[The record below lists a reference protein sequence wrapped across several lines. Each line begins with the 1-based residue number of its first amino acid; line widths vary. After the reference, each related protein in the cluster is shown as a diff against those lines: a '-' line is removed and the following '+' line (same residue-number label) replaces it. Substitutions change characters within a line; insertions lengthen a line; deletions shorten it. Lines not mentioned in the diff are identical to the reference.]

1 MNNSNVSAGVSFL
14 QAAENGIAKS
24 VGERLR
30 SATMND
36 LLMTAIKTKMAF
48 MPDDAGALRSF
59 SITSSVGVF
68 RPLDESF
75 YRQACL
81 SGGSYA
87 QMWEKSH
94 NVKPIKAARAGT
106 STSDVQ
112 TEIRVA
118 AGIAVFLVG
127 DDTDPLMPRHEGL
140 QVWWVTS
147 INLEAGIINLG
158 RYKLRLDQ
166 RYPFNR
172 FDAPA
177 KRKKLNREQ
186 WDEAQMLVRSTLLS
200 VKSAA

>member
-24 VGERLR
+24 IGDRVR

-48 MPDDAGALRSF
+48 MPEDAAQLRAF

-87 QMWEKSH
+87 QMWENTH
-94 NVKPIKAARAGT
+94 GVKPMKAARAGT
-106 STSDVQ
+106 SNSDVQ
-112 TEIRVA
+112 ADIRVA
-118 AGIAVFLVG
+118 AGIAVLLVG
-127 DDTDPLMPRHEGL
+127 EDNDGLMPRHDGM

-147 INLEAGIINLG
+147 INLDAGTINLG
-158 RYKLRLDQ
+158 RYKLYADQ

-172 FDAPA
+172 FDSPA
-177 KRKKLNREQ
+177 QRKKLNREQ
-186 WDEAQMLVRSTLLS
+186 WEEAQQLVRSSLLS
-200 VKSAA
+200 GKSAA

>member
-1 MNNSNVSAGVSFL
+1 MNNPSVSAGVSFL

-24 VGERLR
+24 IGERAR

-48 MPDDAGALRSF
+48 MPDDAPSLRSF
-59 SITSSVGVF
+59 AITSSVGVF

-81 SGGSYA
+81 SGGNYA
-87 QMWEKSH
+87 LMWEKSRG
-94 NVKPIKAARAGT
+94 VKPMKAARAGT
-106 STSDVQ
+106 SNSDIQ
-112 TEIRVA
+112 ADIRVA
-118 AGIAVFLVG
+118 ADIAVLLVG
-127 DDTDPLMPRHEGL
+127 DDNDPLMPRHDGF

-158 RYKLRLDQ
+158 RYKLYADQ

-172 FDAPA
+172 FDSPA
-177 KRKKLNREQ
+177 KRKKLSREQ
-186 WDEAQMLVRSTLLS
+186 WDEAQQLVRSTLLS
-200 VKSAA
+200 AKSAA

>member
-1 MNNSNVSAGVSFL
+1 MTNSNFSAGVTFL
-14 QAAENGIAKS
+14 QAAENGIGKS
-24 VGERLR
+24 IGERLR
-30 SATMND
+30 SATMNN
-36 LLMTAIKTKMAF
+36 LLTTAIKTKMAF
-48 MPDDAGALRSF
+48 LPDDAAALRSF

-68 RPLDESF
+68 RPLEESF

-87 QMWEKSH
+87 QMWEKARG
-94 NVKPIKAARAGT
+94 VKPMKAARAGT
-106 STSDVQ
+106 SSSDVQ

-118 AGIAVFLVG
+118 ADIAVFLVG
-127 DDTDPLMPRHEGL
+127 EDDDPLMPRHEGL

-147 INLEAGIINLG
+147 INLEVGTINLG
-158 RYKLRLDQ
+158 RYKLYADQ

-186 WDEAQMLVRSTLLS
+186 WDEAQHLVRSTLLS
-200 VKSAA
+200 AKSAA

>member
-14 QAAENGIAKS
+14 QAAANGIAKS
-24 VGERLR
+24 IGERLR

-36 LLMTAIKTKMAF
+36 LLLTAIKTKMAF
-48 MPDDAGALRSF
+48 MPDDAASLQRF
-59 SITSSVGVF
+59 SIMSSVGVF
-68 RPLDESF
+68 RPLDEAF

-81 SGGSYA
+81 YGGSYA

-94 NVKPIKAARAGT
+94 GVKPMKAARAGT
-106 STSDVQ
+106 SNRDVQ
-112 TEIRVA
+112 TDIRVA
-118 AGIAVFLVG
+118 ADIAVFLVG
-127 DDTDPLMPRHEGL
+127 EDDDPLMPRYEGL

-147 INLEAGIINLG
+147 INLEGGTINLG
-158 RYKLRLDQ
+158 RYKLYADE

-186 WDEAQMLVRSTLLS
+186 WDEAQQLVRSTLLS
-200 VKSAA
+200 AKSAA